1 MTNNSRKD
9 KAPEH
14 NKRQPV
20 QDATNPDQ
28 ERIDAIRRQQ
38 EEDVRRM
45 REQRDA
51 AVDKGDKAE

>member
-9 KAPEH
+9 KAPEQ

-20 QDATNPDQ
+20 QDATNPDH